1 MIIQNGRTGAGQGLL
16 LRLTYVVR
24 RTYLAQCRA
33 GSRLVLELADT
44 ITAPIVPLAGFGGLR
59 RGELLTLRCRHVDL
73 SAGTVTVEQ

>member
-24 RTYLAQCRA
+24 RTTLLSAGQFKV
-33 GSRLVLELADT
+33 GSRIGGHDHRADS
-44 ITAPIVPLAGFGGLR
+44 PLAGFGGLR